1 MKKAFTLAE
10 VLITLTIIG
19 VVAAMTIPT
28 LISNY
33 QKKQYVVGLQRN
45 MSVIQ
50 NGIKLMLADEQV
62 DTVMQSSFYTMDI
75 ANSGTA
81 SGFGDVMFPAYDTLS
96 KYMKIVDRCYGE
108 TEDACPIY
116 KNQYKML
123 DDTIEMGSLVGM
135 PYFILN
141 DGTIIFSYLV
151 AADNFTHILYV
162 DVNGEKGPNQF
173 GRDFYFFYLKNNG
186 GLWYGQEPTSP
197 GGPIDDWREH
207 PEMCGS
213 PNSTDLTGAEG
224 TGCVIRIIE
233 EGWKMTY

>member
-1 MKKAFTLAE
+1 MKKGFTLAE
-10 VLITLTIIG
+10 VLITLGIIG

-62 DTVMQSSFYTMDI
+62 DTIRQSTFYTMDL
-75 ANSGTA
+75 AQSG
-81 SGFGDVMFPAYDTLS
+81 SNFGAIMFPAYDTLS
-96 KYMKIVDRCYGE
+96 KYMKIVDKCFGE
-108 TEDACPIY
+108 AEDSCPLY
-116 KNQYKML
+116 KTQYKML
-123 DDTIEMGSLVGM
+123 DETLEMGSLVGV

-141 DGTIIFSYLV
+141 DGTIIFCYLV
-151 AADNFTHILYV
+151 ATDSYTHVLYV

-173 GRDFYFFYLKNNG
+173 GRDFFFFYLKDNG
-186 GLWYGQEPTSP
+186 GLWYGQEPLEP
-197 GGPIDDWREH
+197 GLPMDDWREH